1 MALTITRIVGPGG
14 ADVFFSDGM
23 AKVGYKVVGD
33 GTTNGAGNLP
43 FHKLESVISVQ
54 APQEYAPVIN
64 PATKVVSITV
74 PNAAGGGLA
83 NGAFTEVWLSGKGG
97 H

>member
-1 MALTITRIVGPGG
+1 MAVTVTRIVGPFGN
-14 ADVFFSDGM
+14 DVFFEKGL
-23 AKVGYKVVGD
+23 AKVGYKLVGD
-33 GTTNGAGNLP
+33 GTTNGAFSLP

-54 APQEYAPVIN
+54 GPQEYAPVIN
-64 PATKVVSITV
+64 NTTKQVTGSV
-74 PNAAGGGLA
+74 PTAAAGGLA

>member
-1 MALTITRIVGPGG
+1 MAVTVTRITGPFG
-14 ADVFFSDGM
+14 ADVFYSDGM
-23 AKVGYKVVGD
+23 AKIGYKLVGD
-33 GTTNGAGNLP
+33 GTTNGAFSLP

-64 PATKVVSITV
+64 NTTKQVTGSV
-74 PNAAGGGLA
+74 PTAAAGGLA
-83 NGAFTEVWLSGKGG
+83 NGAFTEVWISGKGG

>member
-1 MALTITRIVGPGG
+1 MAVTVTRIVGPSGS
-14 ADVFFSDGM
+14 DVHFSDGM
-23 AKVGYKVVGD
+23 AKVGYKLVGD
-33 GTTNGAGNLP
+33 GTTNGAVNLP

-64 PATKVVSITV
+64 NTLKRVELTV
-74 PNAAGGGLA
+74 PPAASGGLA

>member
-1 MALTITRIVGPGG
+1 MAVTVTRIPGPFG
-14 ADVFFSDGM
+14 ADVVFSDGM
-23 AKVGYKVVGD
+23 AKVKYKLVGD
-33 GTTNGAGNLP
+33 GTNGAVNLP

-64 PATKVVSITV
+64 NTLKRVELTIPA
-74 PNAAGGGLA
+74 AASGGLA
-83 NGAFTEVWLSGKGG
+83 NGAFVEVELAGKGG

>member
-1 MALTITRIVGPGG
+1 MAVTVTRIIGPFGN
-14 ADVFFSDGM
+14 DVFFSDGM
-23 AKVGYKVVGD
+23 AKVGYKIVGD
-33 GTTNGAGNLP
+33 GTTNGAFSLP

-64 PATKVVSITV
+64 NTTKQVTGSV

-83 NGAFTEVWLSGKGG
+83 NGAFTEVWLQGKGG